1 MIYLT
6 VILDGMPQKE
16 YVLDK
21 QIISF
26 GRAPEN
32 DVCIENIGVSAHHA
46 KIYSGNLLIEDLK
59 SSNGTYVNEQKINTQ
74 LLENGDV
81 IKIGKFDI
89 HFHHSGEELHDL
101 SPLAPTYKVAST
113 KASS

>member
-6 VILDGMPQKE
+6 VVLDGIPQKE

-21 QIISF
+21 QIISL

-59 SSNGTYVNEQKINTQ
+59 SSNGTYVNEQKIDSQ

-89 HFHHSGEELHDL
+89 RFYHSGGEQYDL
-101 SPLAPTYKVAST
+101 SPLAPTYKVST
-113 KASS
+113 TKV